1 MSYRLAGWIVL
12 AAALLAGCDNPP
24 PQPDWGKPPADL
36 NKQMF
41 DLHDADLR
49 RSAIE
54 KLSGQMGGLDEKHL
68 AAYAKLAS
76 DSVPTVRSAAVLA
89 LGRGGN
95 TKFLPPVLM
104 ALKDT
109 DVNVR
114 WDAAIALD
122 NLPDPRAVEP
132 LCQACEDTSANVRSA
147 AATALGHY
155 KQPLVVNCLL
165 KRLDDD
171 EFSVRYRAARSLRDL
186 TGLDLGTDSERWQQA
201 MAHRSSF
208 FEAPAGGKKAPTK
221 EPQWPAWDWCGVV
234 EKPMNALPAAE
245 PPPTGKAA
253 AKPWWDWMGVTEKD
267 QTSPTASP
275 TTQP

>member
-1 MSYRLAGWIVL
+1 MSYRATGLLLL
-12 AAALLAGCDNPP
+12 AAACLAGCDNPP

-36 NKQMF
+36 NKQMY

-68 AAYAKLAS
+68 ADYARLAA

-89 LGRGGN
+89 LGRGHN
-95 TKFLPPVLM
+95 TKFLPPVLT

-122 NLPDPRAVEP
+122 NLPDPRAVQP
-132 LCQACEDTSANVRSA
+132 LCGACEDTSPNVRA
-147 AATALGHY
+147 AAVTALRHY
-155 KQPLVVNCLL
+155 KQPMVVNCLL

-171 EFSVRYRAARSLRDL
+171 EFSVRFRAARSLRDL

-208 FEAPAGGKKAPTK
+208 FEEPAGAKKAAIAP
-221 EPQWPAWDWCGVV
+221 EPKWPAWDWCGVV
-234 EKPMNALPAAE
+234 EKPTNAPAE
-245 PPPTGKAA
+245 PCEPGAA
-253 AKPWWDWMGVTEKD
+253 ARPWWDWMGVSRKD
-267 QTSPTASP
+267 QPFAPASP
-275 TTQP
+275 ATQP